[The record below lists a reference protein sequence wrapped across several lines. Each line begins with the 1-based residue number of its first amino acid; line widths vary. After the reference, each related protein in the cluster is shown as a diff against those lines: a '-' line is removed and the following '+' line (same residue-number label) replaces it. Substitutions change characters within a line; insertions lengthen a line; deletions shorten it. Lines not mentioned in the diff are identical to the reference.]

1 MRPTWD
7 RRSVNLERCDG
18 DPMAMRATA
27 AGSGVSGNGAMAR
40 VASGWRQLRDD
51 SIEQRSVLRKFR
63 AQSRL
68 QAATNPRLWQPPLTL
83 TE

>member
-1 MRPTWD
+1 MDEADVKKKKCELITWSD
-7 RRSVNLERCDG
+7 A
-18 DPMAMRATA
+18 MAMRATA
-27 AGSGVSGNGAMAR
+27 AGSGVSGDGAMAR
-40 VASGWRQLRDD
+40 VVAAQGRLDKAAPRAAQA
-51 SIEQRSVLRKFR
+51 R